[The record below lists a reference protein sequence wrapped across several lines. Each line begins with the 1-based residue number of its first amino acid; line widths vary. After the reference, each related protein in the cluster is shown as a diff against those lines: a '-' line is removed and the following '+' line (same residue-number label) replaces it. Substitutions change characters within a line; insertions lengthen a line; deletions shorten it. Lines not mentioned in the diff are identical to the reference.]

1 MKLRS
6 IVLRPTRL
14 KSEANNS
21 MVSVVLLNSFT
32 LWCKSYQS
40 ILTFPS
46 SPMDIHTIHPFPNFP
61 HSTENSL
68 AKSYACPCRARKMK
82 QTPRHPHV
90 PAPHPWPDQALLIS
104 ISWVLPKHWQ
114 QWKMKVNRVPCIK
127 MNRLSIFNCSC
138 FFWQALKIAVILHI
152 VKTTCCYLQ
161 TWRHVLWWQGGAN
174 TFFHHSTVRKTWT

>member
-161 TWRHVLWWQGGAN
+161 T
-174 TFFHHSTVRKTWT
+174 